1 MFSSKCETLAL
12 QVAYASEMNRFRFF
26 KSNPAFH
33 FKIHVQIP
41 KQTAVKSKSCLN
53 PEAYLSFVSLHVIQL
68 NMIREKIFASLFKLV
83 MLYLCFTT
91 L

>member
-53 PEAYLSFVSLHVIQL
+53 PEAYL
-68 NMIREKIFASLFKLV
+68 
-83 MLYLCFTT
+83 
-91 L
+91 